1 MQEVFLEQTV
11 HISSTVIYLL
21 SSGLSSLQ
29 SDFLENVLV
38 LLVSIGIPY
47 YNTLLSIGIQLSF
60 LTNSHLC
67 H

>member
-11 HISSTVIYLL
+11 HISSTAIYLL
-21 SSGLSSLQ
+21 SSGLSPLQ

-47 YNTLLSIGIQLSF
+47 YTLLSIGIQLSF
-60 LTNSHLC
+60 LTNSHMC

>member
-47 YNTLLSIGIQLSF
+47 YTLLSIGIQLSF
-60 LTNSHLC
+60 LTISHLC